1 MKELLGKLSLFVIS
15 LIVSLGLGEA
25 LIRQVVTPA
34 PKYEEILRR
43 LVYHPERLF
52 DPNISVR
59 YNIRGLYEGAN
70 TVDLNVSKNRL
81 IEPEP
86 EGPHKFRVLFL
97 GGSTTEA
104 IYVPQDERWVARLN
118 ERGYIATYNGAQSGA
133 NTIDEYN
140 TFKYLTGQG
149 MKFDLVILSS
159 GQNDISWTQ
168 TFEKYGHPF
177 IVEQYRE
184 GISDY
189 YRAEVAPNQE
199 PNDHWLE
206 NSATYLV
213 VSEAIERARAAL
225 RPKPVAAA
233 DSSPR
238 VTVMSNSEVTQ
249 TYLEMR
255 VKAMKTFSNSKR
267 PAGVSLMDLYPH
279 LKDLKEKYRAYEA
292 HNLRLMNEAV
302 ARTGAK
308 LLVMTEAS
316 SWMAAGSS
324 FYQDLRIPA
333 GFLSFQ
339 DFYEF
344 NVLMSDA
351 LLDAAREVG
360 ALTYDLAGEVNPH
373 SNGPEGG
380 RYMYDN
386 MHYTPEG
393 CRLAASFIRPVL
405 HRLLETGSL
414 ESHRPARETPAVDSA
429 ATSVPPRR

>member
-1 MKELLGKLSLFVIS
+1 MKELLGKLSLLAIS
-15 LIVSLGLGEA
+15 LIVSLFLSEA
-25 LIRQVVTPA
+25 VLRQVVTPA
-34 PKYEEILRR
+34 PKYEEVLRR
-43 LVYHPERLF
+43 LGYHLERLF

-59 YNIRGLYEGAN
+59 YNIRGLYEGAS

-86 EGPHKFRVLFL
+86 EGQHKFRVLFL

-104 IYVPQDERWVARLN
+104 IYVPQDKRWVALLN
-118 ERGYIATYNGAQSGA
+118 EPGYIATYNGAQSGA
-133 NTIDEYN
+133 NTIDEFN
-140 TFKYLTGQG
+140 TFNYLTERG
-149 MKFDLVILSS
+149 MKFDLVVLSS
-159 GQNDISWTQ
+159 GQNDVGWTQ
-168 TFEKYGHPF
+168 IFEKYGHPF
-177 IVEQYRE
+177 VVEQYRK

-189 YRAEVAPNQE
+189 YRAEIAPQQGLNKE
-199 PNDHWLE
+199 SHNHWLE
-206 NSATYLV
+206 SSATYQV
-213 VSEAIERARAAL
+213 VSDAIQRTRTAL
-225 RPKPVAAA
+225 RATPGVTA

-255 VKAMKTFSNSKR
+255 QKAMKTFSNSKR
-267 PAGVSLMDLYPH
+267 PAGVSLMELYPN
-279 LKDLKEKYRAYEA
+279 LKDLEKKYRAYEA

-316 SWMAAGSS
+316 SWMAAASS
-324 FYQDLRIPA
+324 FYQDLRIPS
-333 GFLSFQ
+333 GMLSFQ

-344 NVLMSDA
+344 NVLLNDA

-360 ALTYDLAGEVNPH
+360 ALTYDLAAEVNPH

-386 MHYTPEG
+386 MHYTSEG
-393 CRLAASFIRPVL
+393 CRLVASFVRPVL
-405 HRLLETGSL
+405 HRLLEPHPESGATG
-414 ESHRPARETPAVDSA
+414 
-429 ATSVPPRR
+429 PPP

>member
-1 MKELLGKLSLFVIS
+1 MMKNLLGKLSLLVIS

-25 LIRQVVTPA
+25 LLRQVITPT

-43 LVYHPERLF
+43 LGYHPERLF

-97 GGSTTEA
+97 GGSTTEM

-118 ERGYIATYNGAQSGA
+118 DPGYIATYNGAQSGA

-140 TFKYLTGQG
+140 TFDYLTAQG
-149 MKFDLVILSS
+149 MKFDLVVLSS
-159 GQNDISWTQ
+159 GQNDVGWTQ
-168 TFEKYGHPF
+168 IFEKYGHPLV
-177 IVEQYRE
+177 VEQYRK
-184 GISDY
+184 GLSDY
-189 YRAEVAPNQE
+189 YRAEIAPKQKEVSKESN
-199 PNDHWLE
+199 HWFE
-206 NSATYLV
+206 SSATYRV
-213 VSEAIERARAAL
+213 VSEAVKRAGAAL
-225 RPKPVAAA
+225 RPKPVATV

-249 TYLEMR
+249 IYLEMR
-255 VKAMKTFSNSKR
+255 QKAMKAFANSKR
-267 PAGVSLMDLYPH
+267 PAGVSLMDLYPN
-279 LKDLKEKYRAYEA
+279 LKDLEKKYQAYEI

-302 ARTGAK
+302 GRTGAK

-316 SWMAAGSS
+316 SWMAPASS
-324 FYQDLRIPA
+324 FYQDLRTPS
-333 GFLSFQ
+333 GMLSFQ

-344 NVLMSDA
+344 NVLMNDA
-351 LLDAAREVG
+351 LLDAAREAGV
-360 ALTYDLAGEVNPH
+360 LTYDLAAEVNPH

-380 RYMYDN
+380 KYMYDN

-393 CRLAASFIRPVL
+393 CRLVASLVRPVL
-405 HRLLETGSL
+405 HRLLETDTL
-414 ESHRPARETPAVDSA
+414 K
-429 ATSVPPRR
+429 

>member
-25 LIRQVVTPA
+25 LIRQVITPA

-43 LVYHPERLF
+43 LGYHPERLF

-140 TFKYLTGQG
+140 TFKYLIITGQG
-149 MKFDLVILSS
+149 MKFDLVVLSS
-159 GQNDISWTQ
+159 GQNDVGWTQ
-168 TFEKYGHPF
+168 IFEKYGHPF
-177 IVEQYRE
+177 VVEQYQK

-189 YRAEVAPNQE
+189 YRAEFAPNQE
-199 PNDHWLE
+199 SNDHWLE
-206 NSATYLV
+206 SSAAYQV
-213 VSEAIERARAAL
+213 VSEGIKRARAAL
-225 RPKPVAAA
+225 RPKPVATA

-249 TYLEMR
+249 IYLEMR
-255 VKAMKTFSNSKR
+255 EKAMKSFSNSKR
-267 PAGVSLMDLYPH
+267 PAGVSLMDLYPN

-302 ARTGAK
+302 SRTGAK

-316 SWMAAGSS
+316 SWMAASSS
-324 FYQDLRIPA
+324 FYQDLRIPS
-333 GFLSFQ
+333 GMLSFQ

-344 NVLMSDA
+344 NVLMNDT
-351 LLDAAREVG
+351 LLDAAREAG
-360 ALTYDLAGEVNPH
+360 ALTYDLAAEVNPH

-386 MHYTPEG
+386 MHYTLEG
-393 CRLAASFIRPVL
+393 CRLVAGFVRPVL
-405 HRLLETGSL
+405 HRLLEPHP
-414 ESHRPARETPAVDSA
+414 ESDA
-429 ATSVPPRR
+429 ASPPP

>member
-1 MKELLGKLSLFVIS
+1 MRELLGKLSLFAIS

-25 LIRQVVTPA
+25 LLRQVVTPA

-104 IYVPQDERWVARLN
+104 IYVPQDERWVARFN
-118 ERGYIATYNGAQSGA
+118 EPGYIATYNGAQSGA

-177 IVEQYRE
+177 IVEQYRK

-189 YRAEVAPNQE
+189 YRAQVAPNQE

-225 RPKPVAAA
+225 RPKPGVTA
-233 DSSPR
+233 DSPPTDQAKGTQSR

-249 TYLEMR
+249 IYLEMR
-255 VKAMKTFSNSKR
+255 EKAMKSFSNSKR
-267 PAGVSLMDLYPH
+267 P
-279 LKDLKEKYRAYEA
+279 
-292 HNLRLMNEAV
+292 
-302 ARTGAK
+302 
-308 LLVMTEAS
+308 
-316 SWMAAGSS
+316 
-324 FYQDLRIPA
+324 
-333 GFLSFQ
+333 
-339 DFYEF
+339 
-344 NVLMSDA
+344 
-351 LLDAAREVG
+351 
-360 ALTYDLAGEVNPH
+360 
-373 SNGPEGG
+373 
-380 RYMYDN
+380 
-386 MHYTPEG
+386 
-393 CRLAASFIRPVL
+393 
-405 HRLLETGSL
+405 
-414 ESHRPARETPAVDSA
+414 
-429 ATSVPPRR
+429 